1 MTRRALY
8 AAALLLPLAVAA
20 QEAQVQPQSLQS
32 LQQRSLAATCANC
45 HGTQGRA
52 RGDLPP
58 LAGMPAERMLA
69 LLADF
74 KAGKA
79 PATVMH
85 QIARGYAD
93 EQLRLIASYFAAQ
106 PAAPVR

>member
-1 MTRRALY
+1 MIRWPLY
-8 AAALLLPLAVAA
+8 AAALLLPHAA
-20 QEAQVQPQSLQS
+20 IAQPQPP
-32 LQQRSLAATCANC
+32 QQRSLAATCANC

-52 RGDLPP
+52 QGDMPP
-58 LAGMPAERMLA
+58 LASMPADRMLA

-74 KAGKA
+74 KSGKA

-85 QIARGYAD
+85 QIARGYTD

-106 PAAPVR
+106 QPASAR